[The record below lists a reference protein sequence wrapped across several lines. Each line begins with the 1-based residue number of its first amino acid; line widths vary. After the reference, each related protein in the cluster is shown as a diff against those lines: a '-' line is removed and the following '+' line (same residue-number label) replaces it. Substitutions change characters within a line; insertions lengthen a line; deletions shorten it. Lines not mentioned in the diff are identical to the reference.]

1 MPRSCRRALR
11 LRYILARG
19 RNVLYKR
26 AYENERRRE
35 GESKGNM
42 RSARAKNAS
51 FVSRGELLCSAM
63 LLPGFSPLYNGLM
76 YACVC
81 VYARC

>member
-1 MPRSCRRALR
+1 MIRGCIMPRSCRRALR

-42 RSARAKNAS
+42 RSARAKMGALFREES
-51 FVSRGELLCSAM
+51 CCA
-63 LLPGFSPLYNGLM
+63 
-76 YACVC
+76 
-81 VYARC
+81 ARCFSSDFHRYTMD